1 MELIEGDTRS
11 LEYGSYKL
19 LTLSTLCA
27 TMWVSSCTH
36 LRLILVSHPLI
47 IDDHKHIANQVF
59 VLIFLVYHY
68 YWEVA

>member
-19 LTLSTLCA
+19 LTLSALCA

-36 LRLILVSHPLI
+36 LRLNLVSHPLI
-47 IDDHKHIANQVF
+47 INDHKDISNQVF
-59 VLIFLVYHY
+59 LLIFLVYHY
-68 YWEVA
+68 YWVKA